1 MTVAKRLLVHGHVQG
16 VGFRFATCLEAKR
29 LGLYGWVR
37 NRHDGTV
44 EIHVEG
50 NANGVDEMVDWA
62 SHGPP
67 NANVARLDIQPGVI
81 EGIDTFT
88 ERASN

>member
-1 MTVAKRLLVHGHVQG
+1 MVAKRLLVHGRVQG

-29 LGLYGWVR
+29 LGVNGWVR

-50 NANGVDEMVDWA
+50 TEDLVDELTDWA

-67 NANVARLDIQPGVI
+67 TAHVTRLDITATASENSTG
-81 EGIDTFT
+81 FT
-88 ERASN
+88 ERA

>member
-1 MTVAKRLLVHGHVQG
+1 MVAKRLLVHGRVQG
-16 VGFRFATCLEAKR
+16 VGFRFATCIEAKR
-29 LGLYGWVR
+29 LGVNGWVR

-50 NANGVDEMVDWA
+50 TEELVDELTDWA

-67 NANVARLDIQPGVI
+67 NAHVTRLDIKAADPENTSG
-81 EGIDTFT
+81 FT
-88 ERASN
+88 ERA